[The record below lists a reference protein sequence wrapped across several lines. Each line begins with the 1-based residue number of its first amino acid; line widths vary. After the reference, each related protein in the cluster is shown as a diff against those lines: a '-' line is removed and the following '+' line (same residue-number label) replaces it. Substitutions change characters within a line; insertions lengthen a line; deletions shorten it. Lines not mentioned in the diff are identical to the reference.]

1 MADKL
6 LIAVLG
12 NRNSGKSK
20 TWNMLFGS
28 TVKTGTQLRY
38 LYLNKAQWVDDVF
51 LVSGSSE
58 ERGLPIEDIIPKDLS
73 PTIVLCSVQYREGME
88 STFDYFFNH
97 GYDVFVQWLNP
108 GYSDESVYVDKL
120 NAVDWLLSRGSVL
133 AKRNGQ
139 HPIESRVEEIRR
151 QILGWA
157 TYHDLV
163 KTEF

>member
-1 MADKL
+1 MTDRL

-20 TWNMLFGS
+20 TWNTLFGQ
-28 TVKTGTQLRY
+28 TVKTGTAPRR

-58 ERGLPIEDIIPKDLS
+58 ERGIPIEKIMPEESS
-73 PTIVLCSVQYREGME
+73 PAIVLCSVQYREGME

-108 GYSDESVYVDKL
+108 GYSDEASYADSL
-120 NAVDWLLSRGSVL
+120 NAVGVLLEKGAVL

-139 HPIESRVEEIRR
+139 TAPDNRVEEIRR

-163 KTEF
+163 GTEF